1 MEKRWML
8 SRGSGI
14 WGWRGVPVRGAP
26 GSLVMIQ
33 SIAWSWWW
41 LHEATGERKLWAT
54 QTHTASTCT
63 TREVWRGSE
72 DGTSG
77 CFLLLQFGVT
87 RNKAPV
93 NIFVWSFCGHT
104 FHCSWG
110 NSHCWVIDIFNLIFL
125 NDFHFFHYSWFT
137 VFCQF
142 SIVQES
148 DPVTHAYIRILFLT
162 LSSITLHHQWLGTVP
177 RAIEQELI
185 AYPFQM
191 Q

>member
-1 MEKRWML
+1 MNAFPGFGYMGVKGCACKGSTRESCDDSVNSLIVVVATWSYRREKVV
-8 SRGSGI
+8 SY
-14 WGWRGVPVRGAP
+14 
-26 GSLVMIQ
+26 
-33 SIAWSWWW
+33 
-41 LHEATGERKLWAT
+41 TDT
-54 QTHTASTCT
+54 QASTCT

-110 NSHCWVIDIFNLIFL
+110 NTHCWVIDIFNLIFL